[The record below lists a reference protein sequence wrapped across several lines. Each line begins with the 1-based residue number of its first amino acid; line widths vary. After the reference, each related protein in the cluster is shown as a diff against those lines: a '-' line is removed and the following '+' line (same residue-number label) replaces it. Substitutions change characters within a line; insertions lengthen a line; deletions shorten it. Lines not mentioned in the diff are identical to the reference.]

1 MFNLTCLKMILQ
13 LTSSFTGNFRLLPMI
28 YFHAT
33 LCTAKFYFQDIEQL
47 TKQFQ
52 LLDLNIEPM
61 DTDEYS
67 IKELQAGSKSIH
79 ERNLEHIKK
88 PEQQCERVKSLRI
101 YIQPKGLSQNNQLHQ
116 KTQAK
121 EQWLHVS
128 VQEVKQVNI
137 TFKF

>member
-33 LCTAKFYFQDIEQL
+33 LCTTKFYFQAIEQL

-67 IKELQAGSKSIH
+67 IKELQAGSKSI
-79 ERNLEHIKK
+79 
-88 PEQQCERVKSLRI
+88 
-101 YIQPKGLSQNNQLHQ
+101 QPKGLSQNNQLRE
-116 KTQAK
+116 KTQVK
-121 EQWLHVS
+121 EQWLHVR

-137 TFKF
+137 TLKF